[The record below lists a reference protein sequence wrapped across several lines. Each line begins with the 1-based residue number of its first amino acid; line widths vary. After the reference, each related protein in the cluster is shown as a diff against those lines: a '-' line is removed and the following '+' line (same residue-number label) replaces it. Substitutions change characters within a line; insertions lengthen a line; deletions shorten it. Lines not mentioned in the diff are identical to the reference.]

1 MPRHLSGLDLE
12 KSLIIYALVDD
23 PKLFIYDLPKDEIT
37 LAEKEILIQWR
48 HEKDANSNA
57 QNLSATYKRSL
68 TLQPGKI
75 VFGWPISKDITE
87 RPGNILFSVR
97 FYEREGEDDNAVL
110 IYSFSTTT
118 ATIKIQSGLD
128 FELNPTATE
137 AAIKKNE

>member
-1 MPRHLSGLDLE
+1 M
-12 KSLIIYALVDD
+12 
-23 PKLFIYDLPKDEIT
+23 
-37 LAEKEILIQWR
+37 AEKEILIQWK
-48 HEKDANSNA
+48 HEKDANGA

-87 RPGNILFSVR
+87 RPGNVLFSVR

-118 ATIKIQSGLD
+118 ASIKIQSGLD
-128 FELNPTATE
+128 FELSPAATE
-137 AAIKKNE
+137 AAIRKNDQIYKNLRNSK